1 MFPFRAILAV
11 LMAGALVGAAAVQA
25 AYPDKEVSVIVPYG
39 AGGSTD
45 VIVRTV
51 SQHIQRT
58 LGKTLVITNRTGA
71 QATLGPAVVAKSS
84 ADGYTMGALT
94 YSAVAITPHLMAVPY
109 TLDSFEYIGA
119 FGRYKFGL
127 AVRAD
132 APYKT
137 LQEFLAYAKS
147 SPKPVFFASGGAPNN
162 LAFFALGRNTGA
174 KFEEVTYKGGVESV
188 NALLGGQVEAVI
200 QAPSEILPHVK
211 NGSLRLL
218 ASASPTRW
226 KDSPD
231 TPTLLEAGY
240 KVEIDSWVGFV
251 MPAGT
256 PAEVRTVMEQATKSA
271 IEDASVQ
278 SLLRSMGVESSWMP
292 GESFK
297 RNLAELYRAMPAQ
310 LKGAGMLDK
319 R

>member
-1 MFPFRAILAV
+1 MYSIQKTRTL
-11 LMAGALVGAAAVQA
+11 LMMGVFAWSAASHA
-25 AYPDKEVSVIVPYG
+25 AYPEKDISVIVPYG

-51 SQHIQRT
+51 SQHMQRS
-58 LGKTLVITNRTGA
+58 LGKAVVATNRTGA
-71 QATLGPAVVAKSS
+71 QATLGPALVAKAP

-94 YSAVAITPHLMAVPY
+94 YSAVAITPHLMPVPY
-109 TLDSFEYIGA
+109 TVESFDYIGA
-119 FGRYKFGL
+119 FGRYQFGL

-137 LQEFLAYAKS
+137 LQEFVAHAKNAT
-147 SPKPVFFASGGAPNN
+147 KPVFFGSGGAPNN

-174 KFEEVTYKGGVESV
+174 KFEEVTYKGGLESV

-211 NGSLRLL
+211 SGSLRLL

-226 KDSPD
+226 KESPD
-231 TPTLLEAGY
+231 TPTLNEAGHN
-240 KVEIDSWVGFV
+240 VEIDSWVGFIV
-251 MPAGT
+251 PAGT
-256 PAEVRTVMEQATKSA
+256 PVAARQALAQAAKAAVEDSHVRS
-271 IEDASVQ
+271 
-278 SLLRSMGVESSWMP
+278 SLSSMGVESSWMP
-292 GESFK
+292 GEQFK
-297 RNLAELYRAMPAQ
+297 RNLADLHRAMPAQ
-310 LKGAGMLDK
+310 LKEAGMLGK